1 MSETHFWHPFANMA
15 HVRRG
20 AIAVARGEG
29 CWVWDTDGRR
39 YLDATASLWYVNVG
53 HGRKEIVEAMARQ
66 AGEIAAYSTF
76 GDFTNSPVE
85 VLARRIAAHAPDPS
99 AKVFFGSG
107 GGDAIET
114 AVKVARAYWAA
125 TGDDRRTHVISRDRS
140 YHGTHGFGT
149 SLAGIGPNRAGFGP
163 LDLDQ
168 SQVAWD
174 SPEALGAE
182 IERLGAERVAAFFC
196 EPVIGAGGV
205 YPPPAGYLESVA
217 EICRGSGVLL
227 VIDAVI
233 CGFGRVGDW
242 LAAERWGLH
251 PDLVTFAKGVT
262 SGYLPLGGVVV
273 SGRIAAPFWDGEGRM
288 FRHGATYA
296 GHPTVCAAA
305 LANLDI
311 LEREGLVARGRELEG
326 ALHGVLEPLAAHPAV
341 AEVRGGVGLLGA
353 VELAPDLLAERP
365 AAVAE
370 LQVAVR
376 DAGVLVRGLGSSIA
390 VSPPLVIDDEQIKA
404 IATGIAAGL
413 EVFA

>member
-311 LEREGLVARGRELEG
+311 HQREGLVARGREMEC